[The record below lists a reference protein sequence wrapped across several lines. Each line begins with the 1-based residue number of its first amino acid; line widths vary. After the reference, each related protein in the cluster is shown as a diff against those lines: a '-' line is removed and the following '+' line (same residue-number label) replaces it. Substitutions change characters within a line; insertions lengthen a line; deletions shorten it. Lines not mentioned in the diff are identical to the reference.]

1 MWKTLWC
8 FSSWEIYALRLS
20 LVNSREEVIER
31 DIILHFMQNYKY
43 IYTNAAGGLHQKS
56 IFLKFI
62 YFENRAVI
70 INLVARVRVSPFPV
84 SLDKGNTHSGN

>member
-1 MWKTLWC
+1 MWC
-8 FSSWEIYALRLS
+8 FSSWEIYALHLS

-43 IYTNAAGGLHQKS
+43 IYTNAAGGLHHIN
-56 IFLKFI
+56 IFLIFI
-62 YFENRAVI
+62 YFKNRVVI
-70 INLVARVRVSPFPV
+70 INLVPRVRVSPFPV